1 MNTKLS
7 FLGAAVLLLTSA
19 CSEDS
24 VELVNNGSEI
34 TFNTSISRAMNLNQS
49 NLESFKVW
57 AFSDITDSAPFI
69 KDEIVTKKGNNSY
82 FSFDHSIF
90 WPSDVETLKFWA
102 IAPVST
108 PNIKQDGGK
117 KLTIQNYT
125 PKQNPLEQEDLIVA
139 NATAQKSEGT
149 SINLQ
154 FRHALSQIVVRASE
168 GTDTDHSKNIQIKG
182 AWIVNPAA
190 SGTLSTN
197 DAATELNWA
206 ASSTT
211 KSYYG
216 MEFSNVKTL
225 SHTYS
230 SIFDFDPKKDNIK
243 NPQTNLLLIPQQLT
257 AWAGTQDEQNLNKGA
272 YILFLCRVEAIHD
285 GELHEGGSD
294 PAIKSEDGK
303 HIHQLFP
310 DTKTFD
316 EAQYGYTCVPIGTK
330 WEPGKRYIYNLSFC
344 GATSGAGIYPPED
357 ILAKMPD
364 GNGKYIKTR
373 PVGEDGKEEKKVGD
387 PVLDDPIR
395 FTVTVNDWL
404 DAGGSTDGW
413 TEGNI
418 GMN

>member
-34 TFNTSISRAMNLNQS
+34 TFNTSISRAMNLDQS
-49 NLESFKVW
+49 NLDSFKVW

-69 KDEIVTKKGNNSY
+69 KDETVTKKGNNSY
-82 FSFDHSIF
+82 FSFSHSIF

-102 IAPVST
+102 IAPATTEGIQQES
-108 PNIKQDGGK
+108 GK
-117 KLTIQNYT
+117 KLTIKNYT
-125 PKQNPLEQEDLIVA
+125 PKEKPMEQEDLIVA
-139 NATAQKSEGT
+139 NATANRSDGT
-149 SINLQ
+149 SISLQ

-168 GTDTDHSKNIQIKG
+168 GTDGDNSKNIKIKG

-206 ASSTT
+206 ASST
-211 KSYYG
+211 KGCYG
-216 MEFSNVKTL
+216 MEFNNTISLTH
-225 SHTYS
+225 SYS
-230 SIFDFDPKKDNIK
+230 SIFDFDKDANIK

-257 AWAGTQDEQNLNKGA
+257 AWAGTQDEQNVNKGA

-285 GELHEGGSD
+285 GELHEGGND
-294 PAIKSEDGK
+294 PAIKSEHGK

-316 EAQYGYTCVPIGTK
+316 EAQYGYTCVPIGTN

-364 GNGKYIKTR
+364 GDGKYIKTR

-395 FTVTVNDWL
+395 FTVTVKDWV
-404 DAGGSTDGW
+404 DAGTPNEGWTDG
-413 TEGNI
+413 NI
-418 GMN
+418 DMN